1 MASKVF
7 PETACCNPKSEKKE
21 SGSNCYFLPLWRKR
35 PKELLS
41 AVPAMREDRFGRS
54 HFPLERFPKLPAPAL
69 AQLLPERRRDFRR
82 LRPPVPEAESF
93 SHLCPQRPAVSPAG
107 LSSPRK
113 AERPL

>member
-21 SGSNCYFLPLWRKR
+21 NGSDCCFLPLWQKR
-35 PKELLS
+35 PKALLS

-54 HFPLERFPKLPAPAL
+54 HFPSERFPKLLVPAL
-69 AQLLPERRRDFRR
+69 AQLLPERRRNFRR
-82 LRPPVPEAESF
+82 LRPPVPEAELSF
-93 SHLCPQRPAVSPAG
+93 RLYPQRRVAAPAG

-113 AERPL
+113 AARQL